1 MKRLRPVK
9 NKTSWISKAGNYSL
23 FCISVLA
30 VSFIGGCVVEATP
43 EQIAVAKQRNVFLG
57 EGFSSAVYPV
67 SLQQAIDAVAPV
79 GAAYDADCT
88 REYVFVTTSGKQKGR
103 WIEKRPGMPLLEYC
117 QTITAYTGRWC
128 FGEDCKY
135 KYYDVTITP
144 FALKGQPENSAVK
157 VVIDP
162 VLTIRCT
169 SPDYD
174 MYISLNQT
182 FEETLKVKCLP
193 VQ

>member
-1 MKRLRPVK
+1 MRRLIPVK
-9 NKTSWISKAGNYSL
+9 NGKNYISKIGGCSL
-23 FCISVLA
+23 VVISILA
-30 VSFIGGCVVEATP
+30 LCFIGGCVTEATP
-43 EQIAVAKQRNVFLG
+43 QQIAVAKQQNVLLG

-67 SLQQAIDAVAPV
+67 SLQQAMDAVAPV
-79 GAAYDADCT
+79 GAAHNAVCD
-88 REYVFVTTSGKQKGR
+88 REYVFVTTGGKQKGR
-103 WIEKRPGMPLLEYC
+103 WIEKRHGMPPLESC
-117 QTITAYTGRWC
+117 QTITAYTGRWRLEE
-128 FGEDCKY
+128 GSRY

>member
-1 MKRLRPVK
+1 MKRLIPVK
-9 NKTSWISKAGNYSL
+9 NWKSCISKVNVCFLSV
-23 FCISVLA
+23 ISAMALC
-30 VSFIGGCVVEATP
+30 FIGGCVVEATP
-43 EQIAVAKQRNVFLG
+43 QQIAVAKQRNVFLG

-67 SLQQAIDAVAPV
+67 SLQQAMDAVAPV
-79 GAAYDADCT
+79 GAAHKAVCD
-88 REYVFVTTSGKQKGR
+88 REYIFVTTSGKHKGR
-103 WIEKRPGMPLLEYC
+103 WMEKRPGMPPLEYC

-128 FGEDCKY
+128 FGECCKY

>member
-1 MKRLRPVK
+1 V
-9 NKTSWISKAGNYSL
+9 T
-23 FCISVLA
+23 
-30 VSFIGGCVVEATP
+30 EATP
-43 EQIAVAKQRNVFLG
+43 EQIAVAKQRNIFLG

-79 GAAYDADCT
+79 GAAHKAVCG
-88 REYVFVTTSGKQKGR
+88 REYVLVTTSGRQKGQ
-103 WIEKRPGMPLLEYC
+103 WIEGRPQESGGV
-117 QTITAYTGRWC
+117 IKAYTGRWRL
-128 FGEDCKY
+128 GEGQQSD